1 MPPEDVTASSSER
14 ETKGRDER
22 RGIKEQDV
30 MCGVGKGCV
39 KIKNSLEFTHR
50 DEYLRYNREEY
61 QNFCIFLLIDFLDF
75 F

>member
-14 ETKGRDER
+14 EKKERDER

-50 DEYLRYNREEY
+50 DEYLRYNREKL
-61 QNFCIFLLIDFLDF
+61 QNFCIIKYCESTDLD
-75 F
+75 